1 MHVSLAEVHMRTAI
15 VWTATVAILFG
26 MVSLAEA
33 RSKEQYRGRYQLRLD
48 EARGLLGK
56 RTVDPASHPKNVSGP
71 GKWTTGSKK

>member
-1 MHVSLAEVHMRTAI
+1 MRTAI
-15 VWTATVAILFG
+15 VWAATVALLSG

-56 RTVDPASHPKNVSGP
+56 RTVDPASGPKNVFGP
-71 GKWTTGSKK
+71 GKSTTGSKK

>member
-1 MHVSLAEVHMRTAI
+1 MRTAI
-15 VWTATVAILFG
+15 AWTATLALLYAG

-56 RTVDPASHPKNVSGP
+56 RTVDPASGPKNVSGP
-71 GKWTTGSKK
+71 GKSTTGSKK